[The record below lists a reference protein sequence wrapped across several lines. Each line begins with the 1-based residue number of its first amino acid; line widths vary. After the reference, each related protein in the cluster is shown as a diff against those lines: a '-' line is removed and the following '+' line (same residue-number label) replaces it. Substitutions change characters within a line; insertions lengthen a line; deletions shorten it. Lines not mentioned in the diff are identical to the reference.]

1 MVTIMTSSHERI
13 IESMIAL
20 ACCST
25 SQRILV
31 AGSKSV
37 EITYEMTRRGFEHV
51 AASANCGKAAAQ
63 YDVALV
69 DWRRRTLKDL
79 EPMLDWLVGFLG
91 PKGAVVVWM
100 DPQKAVFRQNLCSM
114 LERRGFVVGEA
125 AIHDYGSAVS
135 GKRHVAKPLPKAA

>member
-20 ACCST
+20 ARCST
-25 SQRILV
+25 SQRIIV

-37 EITYEMTRRGFEHV
+37 EITHEMTRRGFEHV

-63 YDVALV
+63 YDVALI

-91 PKGAVVVWM
+91 PEGVVVVWM
-100 DPQKAVFRQNLCSM
+100 DPQKAVVRQHLCSM

-135 GKRHVAKPLPKAA
+135 GKRYVAKPLPKAA